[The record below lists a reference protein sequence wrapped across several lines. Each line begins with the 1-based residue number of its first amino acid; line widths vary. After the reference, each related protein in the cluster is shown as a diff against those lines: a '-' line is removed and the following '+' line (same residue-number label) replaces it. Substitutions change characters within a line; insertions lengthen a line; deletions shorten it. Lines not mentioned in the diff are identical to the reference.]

1 MTKVLLSMT
10 QVMKNKKSHSVD
22 QNKLKVLCDGL
33 CDNIE
38 NLLDT
43 LGVEYRHNS
52 KMISMSCPI
61 HGGDNISAVNI
72 YPEGDTYRGNWK
84 CRTHNCEQEFKSSII
99 GFVRGVISHQKYG
112 WQNAGDPTCSFSE
125 ALDYVQKFLNK
136 NLKDIKISKV
146 EKNKKEFTNV
156 VNYIQNTAE
165 NSDSKLTRSQVIKA
179 ISIPAQYY
187 LDRNYSPEVLVK
199 YDVGLCDNPSKP
211 MHNRVVVPIYDNDY
225 KYMVG
230 CTGRSIF
237 EKCVQCKGYHDN
249 SAKCPDAEEAW
260 KFPKWKHSADFKSQ
274 NYLYNFW
281 FAKKFI
287 LETNTAIVVE
297 SPGNVWR
304 LEENNIHNSVGIFGS
319 SLSDRQKI
327 LLDSS
332 GAMNLIILTDNDEA
346 GRKAAEQIKN
356 KCQNTYRI
364 FIPQISKNDIG
375 DMNSE
380 EITNEILNYINTVI
394 Q

>member
-1 MTKVLLSMT
+1 MKVLLSMT
-10 QVMKNKKSHSVD
+10 QVMKNKKYHSID
-22 QNKLKVLCDGL
+22 QHKLKVLCDDL

-38 NLLDT
+38 NLLDVF
-43 LGVEYRHNS
+43 GIEYRHNS
-52 KMISMSCPI
+52 KMISMACPI

-84 CRTHNCEQEFKSSII
+84 CRTHNCENEFKSSII
-99 GFVRGVISHQKYG
+99 GFVRGVISHQKYE
-112 WQNAGDPTCSFSE
+112 WQNPGDQTCSFSE

-136 NLKDIKISKV
+136 NLKDVKISKV

-156 VNYIQNTAE
+156 VNYIQQNTE
-165 NSDSKLTRSQVIKA
+165 QSESRLIRSQIIKA

-187 LDRNYSPEVLVK
+187 LDRNYSSDILTK

-211 MHNRVVVPIYDNDY
+211 MYNRVVVPIYDNDY

-237 EKCVQCKGYHDN
+237 EKCESCKGYHDHAT
-249 SAKCPDAEEAW
+249 SCPNPEEAW
-260 KFPKWKHSADFKSQ
+260 KFPKWKHSTDLKSQ

-281 FAKKFI
+281 FAKQFI
-287 LETNTAIVVE
+287 LETSTAIIVE

-332 GAMNLIILTDNDEA
+332 GAMNLIILTDSDEA
-346 GRKAAEQIKN
+346 GRKAAQQIKN